1 MVREN
6 PENQRIILDDVK
18 EVDQDSI
25 IVLEDGNKLLIED
38 QDTVT
43 ATVISYDGNVNLLKV
58 TDVTGGEFVKE
69 RNDYW
74 WHIWCNCKNCYR

>member
-1 MVREN
+1 MIILTLWLEN

-43 ATVISYDGNVNLLKV
+43 VLQL
-58 TDVTGGEFVKE
+58 
-69 RNDYW
+69 
-74 WHIWCNCKNCYR
+74 